1 MTSLDGSNS
10 AKLGNVDAA
19 KTQVKAIEVRYA
31 GAVVGRSEAVRDLD
45 TKGVFLGLAEP
56 LPVGTSVALRA
67 SDRPST
73 EEVAATVEAVFE
85 SQDLTRSGMRVRFA
99 DARAASRFG
108 SPGDPAAEPAVAAAG
123 GAGEP
128 PLEAVTE
135 ESPAEAGLPSP
146 TEGEGSGAITDDG
159 GRIPAPDPSAFG
171 GGGRRGRRNR
181 RR

>member
-1 MTSLDGSNS
+1 VE
-10 AKLGNVDAA
+10 A
-19 KTQVKAIEVRYA
+19 VKDPVRAIEVRYA
-31 GAVVGRSEAVRDLD
+31 GAVVGRSEAIRDLD

-73 EEVAATVEAVFE
+73 EEAAAIVEAVFE
-85 SQDLTRSGMRVRFA
+85 STDLARSGMRVRFA

-108 SPGDPAAEPAVAAAG
+108 SPGQAPAEPAEIVREARETPDIVRGGEQPLGAVA
-123 GAGEP
+123 
-128 PLEAVTE
+128 E
-135 ESPAEAGLPSP
+135 ESAAEAGLPSP
-146 TEGEGSGAITDDG
+146 NEGEGSGAITDDG